1 MIKAAL
7 WVIAI
12 AGIIAAFDGVF
23 IVQEHERALLFQV
36 GRIVRSDIGPGLH
49 FKLPLLQDV
58 RVFDRRV
65 MTLDTRPER
74 YLTAEKKDVSVDFF
88 AKWRI
93 HDVALFYQS
102 TGGDLFVAESRLT
115 PIVQNALRIEINE
128 RTLQEVVSSERA
140 GLAELLRKAAGPPA
154 ANLGIELIDIR
165 IKRIELPEDS
175 DVLLSVFERMR
186 AERKQIANE
195 LRAEGQEAAERI
207 RSQADRQRTVIL
219 AEAERD
225 AQRLRG
231 EGDARAA
238 EIYAEAFG
246 RDPEFYA
253 FYRSLELYRQ
263 AMQSGDTVLVLDP
276 RSELFR
282 YFQDPRPAPAR

>member
-1 MIKAAL
+1 MIKTSL
-7 WVIAI
+7 WVILVA
-12 AGIIAAFDGVF
+12 ALLAAFDGVF
-23 IVQEHERALLFQV
+23 IVQENERALLFQV

-49 FKLPLLQDV
+49 FKLPFVQDV

-65 MTLDTRPER
+65 TTLDTRPER

-93 HDVALFYQS
+93 DDVARFYQA

-115 PIVQNALRIEINE
+115 PIVQNVLRIEINE
-128 RTLQEVVSSERA
+128 RTLQDVVSSERA
-140 GLAELLRKAAGPPA
+140 GLSERLLKAAGPPA
-154 ANLGIELIDIR
+154 AGLGIELIDIR

-195 LRAEGQEAAERI
+195 LRAEGQEASERI
-207 RSQADRQRTVIL
+207 RSNADRQRTVIL

-225 AQRLRG
+225 GQRLRG

-238 EIYAEAFG
+238 EIYAEAYG

-253 FYRSLELYRQ
+253 FYRSLEVYRQ
-263 AMQSGDTVLVLDP
+263 AMQGGDTVLVLDP

-282 YFQDPRPAPAR
+282 YFQEPRPASGR